1 MVFLVKYER
10 VPRSLI
16 LNRMNMKCKFNV
28 VLLMLAFAVLNSC
41 QKTRVYKI
49 PKTDRELAIYS
60 PAFSREA
67 YVVVRR
73 QGAARENKFDLKVLK
88 YDATRVTL
96 IMSDVGDDN
105 DTIYYT
111 DDSAVLS
118 VTNKGMFKRIRKYDN
133 RFYVRNMK
141 SGSYYISAGY
151 VEVCI
156 LDNAAYV
163 DYRIGKSLKSLEP
176 S

>member
-1 MVFLVKYER
+1 MGVLVKYER
-10 VPRSLI
+10 VPHPLI

-73 QGAARENKFDLKVLK
+73 QGVARENKFDLKVLK

-118 VTNKGMFKRIRKYDN
+118 VTNKGMFKQIKNTIID
-133 RFYVRNMK
+133 FML
-141 SGSYYISAGY
+141 GT
-151 VEVCI
+151 
-156 LDNAAYV
+156 
-163 DYRIGKSLKSLEP
+163 
-176 S
+176 

>member
-1 MVFLVKYER
+1 MVKYER
-10 VPRSLI
+10 TPRPLI

-41 QKTRVYKI
+41 QRTSVYRI

-73 QGAARENKFDLKVLK
+73 QGVARENKFDLKVLK

-105 DTIYYT
+105 DTIYYYCCP
-111 DDSAVLS
+111 VKI
-118 VTNKGMFKRIRKYDN
+118 N
-133 RFYVRNMK
+133 
-141 SGSYYISAGY
+141 
-151 VEVCI
+151 
-156 LDNAAYV
+156 
-163 DYRIGKSLKSLEP
+163 
-176 S
+176 

>member
-1 MVFLVKYER
+1 
-10 VPRSLI
+10 
-16 LNRMNMKCKFNV
+16 MKCKLNV

-118 VTNKGMFKRIRKYDN
+118 VTNKGMFKQIKNTIID
-133 RFYVRNMK
+133 FML
-141 SGSYYISAGY
+141 GT
-151 VEVCI
+151 
-156 LDNAAYV
+156 
-163 DYRIGKSLKSLEP
+163 
-176 S
+176 

>member
-1 MVFLVKYER
+1 MVKYER
-10 VPRSLI
+10 TPRPLI
-16 LNRMNMKCKFNV
+16 LNRMSMKCKFNI

-41 QKTRVYKI
+41 QRTSVYRI

-73 QGAARENKFDLKVLK
+73 QGMARENKFDLKVLK

-156 LDNAAYV
+156 LDYAAYV
-163 DYRIGKSLKSLEP
+163 DYRIGTSLKRLEP
-176 S
+176 I

>member
-1 MVFLVKYER
+1 
-10 VPRSLI
+10 
-16 LNRMNMKCKFNV
+16 MKCKFNV

-67 YVVVRR
+67 YIVVRR

-118 VTNKGMFKRIRKYDN
+118 VTNKGMFKQIKKYDN
-133 RFYVRNMK
+133 RFYSHNEMVLELTNRKLRVRSDSN
-141 SGSYYISAGY
+141 S
-151 VEVCI
+151 
-156 LDNAAYV
+156 
-163 DYRIGKSLKSLEP
+163 SL
-176 S
+176 

>member
-1 MVFLVKYER
+1 
-10 VPRSLI
+10 
-16 LNRMNMKCKFNV
+16 MNMKCKFNV

-41 QKTRVYKI
+41 QETRVYKI

-73 QGAARENKFDLKVLK
+73 QGAARENKSDLRVLK

-118 VTNKGMFKRIRKYDN
+118 VTNKGTFKQI
-133 RFYVRNMK
+133 
-141 SGSYYISAGY
+141 
-151 VEVCI
+151 
-156 LDNAAYV
+156 
-163 DYRIGKSLKSLEP
+163 
-176 S
+176 

>member
-1 MVFLVKYER
+1 
-10 VPRSLI
+10 
-16 LNRMNMKCKFNV
+16 
-28 VLLMLAFAVLNSC
+28 MLAFAVLNSC
-41 QKTRVYKI
+41 QRTSVYRI

-73 QGAARENKFDLKVLK
+73 QGVARENKFDLKVLK

-111 DDSAVLS
+111 DDSAV
-118 VTNKGMFKRIRKYDN
+118 FKCN
-133 RFYVRNMK
+133 
-141 SGSYYISAGY
+141 
-151 VEVCI
+151 E
-156 LDNAAYV
+156 
-163 DYRIGKSLKSLEP
+163 
-176 S
+176 